1 MSPPYACHQSIPSLP
16 SPPFSLATLIG
27 QGPLAD
33 TQGSLPTLPLM
44 HNIVARHE
52 YNAESTNK
60 LLFSVTDAQES
71 DSNEY
76 EEGMEYDGIDL

>member
-1 MSPPYACHQSIPSLP
+1 MSTPYACHQSITSLP

-52 YNAESTNK
+52 YNTESTNK
-60 LLFSVTDAQES
+60 LWISVTEVQES
-71 DSNEY
+71 DSHEY
-76 EEGMEYDGIDL
+76 EDRVKYDGIDL